1 MPEITYREAL
11 NQALS
16 EEMERDD
23 SVFLMG
29 EEVAEYDGAYKVSK
43 GLLDKFDELRVVD
56 TPISE
61 LGFAGLGVGAAMVGL
76 RPVIE
81 FMTFNFSI
89 LALDQ
94 VLHSAAKMLYMSGGQ
109 INIPMVFR
117 GPTGAAL
124 QLGAQHSQAVET
136 WYVHAPGI
144 KVVTPATPAD
154 AKGLLKAAIRDDD
167 PVVVMEGELL
177 YNLRGEVPDGEHIVP
192 LGLADLK
199 RQGDDVSIITHGKMV
214 HLALQAATR
223 LERDGIQADVLDL
236 RSLRPLDVDA
246 ILASVRKTNRVIYLE
261 EGWPYAGIGAQIAA
275 TIQEEAF
282 DHLDAPVLRVT
293 QADVPMPYAKE
304 PGTAGKTQCPAG
316 GGCLPAG
323 PLPEITRWQPRFIW
337 KRSPRPWRRGSSFG
351 GSRQRA
357 TRSRMGISSQRSKRT
372 RRPWSW
378 WPGARGFSERF
389 SLRRA
394 PLHRWVR

>member
-11 NQALS
+11 NQALL

-43 GLLDKFDELRVVD
+43 GLLDKFGDLRVVD
-56 TPISE
+56 SPISE

-76 RPVIE
+76 RPIIE

-124 QLGAQHSQAVET
+124 QLAAQHSQACET

-154 AKGLLKAAIRDDD
+154 AKGLLKAAIRDND
-167 PVVVMEGELL
+167 PVAFMEGELL
-177 YNLRGEVPDGEHIVP
+177 YNVRGEVPEGEHIVP
-192 LGLADLK
+192 LGVAELK
-199 RQGDDVSIITHGKMV
+199 REGADVSILTHGKMV
-214 HLALQAATR
+214 HLALQAAGK
-223 LERDGIQADVLDL
+223 LETEGIQADVLDL

-246 ILASVRKTNRVIYLE
+246 ILASVRKTNRAVYLE
-261 EGWPYAGIGAQIAA
+261 EGWPYAGIGAQIVA
-275 TIQEEAF
+275 TVQEEAF
-282 DHLDAPVLRVT
+282 DHLDAPILRVT
-293 QADVPMPYAKE
+293 QADVPMPYAKNLE
-304 PGTAGKTQCPAG
+304 QVTKPGVGHVLDACKKV
-316 GGCLPAG
+316 LY
-323 PLPEITRWQPRFIW
+323 R
-337 KRSPRPWRRGSSFG
+337 
-351 GSRQRA
+351 
-357 TRSRMGISSQRSKRT
+357 
-372 RRPWSW
+372 
-378 WPGARGFSERF
+378 
-389 SLRRA
+389 
-394 PLHRWVR
+394 